1 MGWKEQSEEVG
12 GSSPAAPTSPAAPE
26 DWKYEDIGTGE
37 KVLVKKEKEPS
48 SWLPWKNPVALI
60 PEAIGAGYAT
70 KAGNALINGRGK
82 VGGLLRTIAPL
93 PAKWLPGGVPVA
105 PTAPAQPPRGY
116 GSIKDLRSA
125 PEAFNAGAV
134 NAEPY
139 YGANTSIADNLKA
152 LRSRR
157 LPGEVSGLLLE
168 PVRAP
173 AWGQSVQTPRYQP
186 EYTPYTP
193 RDIPGVTPPPEGMQW
208 IKVGKQWK
216 LQPISGGASI
226 PSGTIGRP
234 PEAPARPRT
243 VKMQPPLPSDYTGP
257 PITRGPNA
265 VSGGSVNLENI
276 FGKYTG
282 TGFNIPGLKSG
293 LKMAGSAAVP
303 LSMVANAG
311 EKGAWDEEQWFNA
324 MNGNAAPLAYNSNS
338 GALEGLVNIPADT
351 INGLASGAAWLSR
364 KILGTDFG
372 HEQYSGVPRIMM
384 PTMGADRRIE
394 SDMLQNFRRSQLDPN
409 MGQSNAAWQPLRMP
423 YSRQY

>member
-93 PAKWLPGGVPVA
+93 PAKWLPGGVP
-105 PTAPAQPPRGY
+105 AQPP
-116 GSIKDLRSA
+116 
-125 PEAFNAGAV
+125 
-134 NAEPY
+134 
-139 YGANTSIADNLKA
+139 
-152 LRSRR
+152 
-157 LPGEVSGLLLE
+157 LE

-409 MGQSNAAWQPLRMP
+409 MGQSNAAWQPLQPLRMP